1 MLQAAREAAARVE
14 MGRAAADKAA
24 AVVRAKAARAAAAA
38 RAVAAV
44 RAAAAARATAAA
56 RAPAVPVVK
65 AAVPRTP
72 HRAVPTAKLP
82 AAAKPPTVPRPRTNL
97 PATRTAP
104 PRLPRRL
111 LRTTRCTPWRQ
122 GIRSTESASNYI
134 PASGSWT
141 TSCGSTG
148 WRTRIAFT
156 PDRSCWCRKPWPKD
170 GPGGRGLIKR

>member
-1 MLQAAREAAARVE
+1 MLQAAREVAARVE

-24 AVVRAKAARAAAAA
+24 VVKAKVARAA
-38 RAVAAV
+38 VAA

-56 RAPAVPVVK
+56 RVPAVPVVK

-82 AAAKPPTVPRPRTNL
+82 AVAKPPAVPRPRTNP
-97 PATRTAP
+97 PATRKAP

-111 LRTTRCTPWRQ
+111 LRTIRCTPWRQ
-122 GIRSTESASNYI
+122 GTRSTESASNYI

-148 WRTRIAFT
+148 WRTRTAFT
-156 PDRSCWCRKPWPKD
+156 PDRSCWCRKPWPKG